1 MSLSFD
7 FSGKYVFVTGS
18 TIGIGKAIA
27 ELLVKSGAKVA
38 IHGRTKDKVDK
49 VVKELNESK
58 KGGKAVGVVGDLAKN
73 ETDSIVSQVEKHGDL
88 DILVNNAGVYD
99 MGGLD
104 SLTVDV
110 FQRQLQVN
118 VISLYALTRHFLPK
132 MLQRKEKD
140 GKGSKDGRIINIS
153 SVVSQD
159 GAAPAVQYGATKAAV
174 DNMTLHFA
182 TMTSGT
188 RVTVN
193 SVFVGPVD
201 TEGFQSMPEPLIKGF
216 EATAI
221 DRTTLKRLVKP
232 EEIAK
237 VVAFLASDDAV
248 LVNGALQ
255 RADSLFMKHL

>member
-18 TIGIGKAIA
+18 TGGIGKAIA
-27 ELLVKSGAKVA
+27 ELLIKSGAKVA

-58 KGGKAVGVVGDLAKN
+58 KGKAVGVVGDLAKN
-73 ETDSIVSQVEKHGDL
+73 ETESIVSQVEKHGDL
-88 DILVNNAGVYD
+88 DILVNNAGIFD

-118 VISLYALTRHFLPK
+118 VLSLYALTRHFLPK

-140 GKGSKDGRIINIS
+140 GKGSKDGRVINIS
-153 SVVSQD
+153 SVVSQE

-174 DNMTLHFA
+174 DSMTLHFA
-182 TMTSGT
+182 TMTPST

-201 TEGFQSMPEPLIKGF
+201 TEGFQSMPEPLVKGF
-216 EATAI
+216 EATAV
-221 DRTTLKRLVKP
+221 DKTALKRLVKP
-232 EEIAK
+232 AEIAK